1 MTTKELTMD
10 GGRATETE
18 CITKAAILINGEPF
32 SVDPPGRH
40 SDVIRSYAKGPDG
53 KPRRFPQSSA
63 VFGFMTDTGR
73 FVDREEAHTIAKA
86 AGQIVRRCGGD
97 EGTLYSENLW

>member
-18 CITKAAILINGEPF
+18 CITRAAILINGEPF

-53 KPRRFPQSSA
+53 RPRRFPQSSA

-86 AGQIVRRCGGD
+86 AGQIIRRCGGD

>member
-1 MTTKELTMD
+1 MD

-53 KPRRFPQSSA
+53 RPRRFPQSSA